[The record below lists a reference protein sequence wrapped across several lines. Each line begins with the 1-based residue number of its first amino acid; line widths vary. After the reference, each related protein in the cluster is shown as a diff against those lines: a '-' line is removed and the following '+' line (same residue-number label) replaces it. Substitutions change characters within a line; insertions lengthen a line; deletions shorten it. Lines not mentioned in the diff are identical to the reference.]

1 MKTGPNQKLTGT
13 NQILSGIHPKKLVPI
28 KD

>member
-1 MKTGPNQKLTGT
+1 MKTGPNKKLTGT
-13 NQILSGIHPKKLVPI
+13 NPKLSGIHKKNLVPI

>member
-1 MKTGPNQKLTGT
+1 MKTGPNKKLTGT
-13 NQILSGIHPKKLVPI
+13 NQKLSGIHKKNLVPI

>member
-1 MKTGPNQKLTGT
+1 MKTGPNQKLTGS
-13 NQILSGIHPKKLVPI
+13 NQKLSGIHPKKLVPI